1 MLHINAKLCTT
12 ALPLH
17 IATSATTTATHQIKV
32 MLMHNECLQLCLFLH
47 CRKMHNCFANRS
59 DFPAHAKCALLQ
71 QMSADTHFIF
81 TTWHCKLCMLC
92 CTLHILN
99 QMQKCYIQQ
108 FLCGFGCIFNL
119 QKPISLRASLNPKLL
134 PILKEAKTWNDN
146 QREEIELNWFV
157 LPEQLMQLN
166 LCISRPP

>member
-17 IATSATTTATHQIKV
+17 IATTATTTATHQIKV

-59 DFPAHAKCALLQ
+59 DFPACALLQ
-71 QMSADTHFIF
+71 QMSVATHVIF
-81 TTWHCKLCMLC
+81 LPHHMVLQTVYAVLHLAYFAY
-92 CTLHILN
+92 LHILN

-119 QKPISLRASLNPKLL
+119 QKPKSLRASLNPKLL
-134 PILKEAKTWNDN
+134 PILKAAQNG
-146 QREEIELNWFV
+146 EIIKGRRL
-157 LPEQLMQLN
+157 
-166 LCISRPP
+166 S